1 MTRHGI
7 IQHSAAGYRPPA
19 PDSRVSKVIINADRA
34 APSSVPGR
42 QHRLEAQRSGLS
54 ASISAL
60 PGDIPAI
67 ADISR
72 RSKSP

>member
-7 IQHSAAGYRPPA
+7 IQHSAAGTQPPA
-19 PDSRVSKVIINADRA
+19 TDRRTSMVIINADTA
-34 APSSVPGR
+34 APSRVPGGPYPM
-42 QHRLEAQRSGLS
+42 EAQRSGLS

-60 PGDIPAI
+60 PGDAPAI